1 MNPDILEQISFDDFI
16 KIDIRLGKIVSVKDN
31 DKSYKPSYLL
41 QIDFGEKIG
50 IKQSSTQI
58 TNYEKNELIN
68 KDVVCVVNFPAKKV
82 AGYKSEVLVL
92 GVDDEEGNISL
103 ISVDKPAMI
112 GNKVY

>member
-16 KIDIRLGKIVSVKDN
+16 KIDIRLGKIVSVKNN

-50 IKQSSTQI
+50 VKQSSAQI

-68 KDVVCVVNFPAKKV
+68 KYVVCVVNFPVKKI

-103 ISVDKPAMI
+103 ISVDKPAVI
-112 GNKVY
+112 GNKIY